1 MGSEVIPQ
9 GATGVRETLS
19 TEDFKGRRTFKC
31 SYINSLWAW
40 PPTPL
45 GAQYR
50 KKCAGIHSKVH
61 EMSKS
66 LQNGKL
72 TSCVQLI

>member
-50 KKCAGIHSKVH
+50 KNVLVFTAKCMRCPNLYKMA
-61 EMSKS
+61 
-66 LQNGKL
+66 N
-72 TSCVQLI
+72 